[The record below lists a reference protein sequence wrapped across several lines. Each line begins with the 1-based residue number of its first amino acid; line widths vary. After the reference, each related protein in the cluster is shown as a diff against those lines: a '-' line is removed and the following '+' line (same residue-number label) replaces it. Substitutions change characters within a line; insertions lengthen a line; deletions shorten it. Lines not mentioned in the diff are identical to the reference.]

1 MKNKYRLEQKDNLI
15 FWIKSWSH
23 GEYTEQQLR
32 EMSIDKLKEIYN
44 NMYCERIRD
53 INAVH
58 CSASLTLWKNIQ

>member
-23 GEYTEQQLR
+23 GEYTEKQLR

-58 CSASLTLWKNIQ
+58 CSASLTL